1 MFPQDSGK
9 VESRLS
15 ALDAKEIMTDSQA
28 DKATAA
34 GDPPGGDGAE
44 TARHDAE
51 AVPGAD
57 SQDTA
62 IPPEE
67 QAHYLFG
74 APDPVRLHLPDRLH
88 IGEDD
93 SDDAITE
100 KLRRQ
105 GVKIGRGMIAP
116 RVFWPALIVIVAVAG
131 LSVLFPDS
139 AGQVILDIQAWIVA
153 DLGWYYM
160 LVVGAFVA
168 FAIFVGVSKYGRIK
182 LGKDEDEPEFG
193 VLSWFAMLFAAGMGI
208 GLVFY
213 GVAEPLT
220 YATTGPKPGWGGN
233 EVENAQLGMAQTF
246 VHWGLHPWA
255 LYAVLGMALA
265 YAIHR
270 RGRPLSIRW
279 ALEPLLGRY
288 VKGWAGD
295 TIDVIAIFGTVFG
308 IATSLGLGVQQISA
322 GLAHIG
328 VVGEYD
334 NLFLIILIVIITLL
348 ATTSVVSGVG
358 AGIKWLSNI
367 NLTMAGVLLVTVLVF
382 GPTLFLFQNFVESLG
397 VYLANMLGMTF
408 DIGAYTGEEGAE
420 WNASWTLFYWGWWI
434 SWAPFVGVFIAR
446 ISRGRTVREFI
457 AGVLLVPSLV
467 GFFWFSVMGGTGI
480 FRQLFGA
487 GDLVDPEEGVV
498 AERVLFDVL
507 GDLPLGSI
515 LSVIAIILVA
525 IFFITSSDSGSLVV
539 DMLASG
545 GHPNP
550 PIWSRVLWALLEGAL
565 AIALLTAGGLT
576 ALQAGSLI
584 TALPFSIIL
593 ILVCISTLKAFG
605 KEAKRTAAIERAAAY
620 RAVGEH
626 LADDFDEYLGDI
638 VDERIDYQIT
648 RSKGL
653 IERQREK
660 VVRKDEKTVRR
671 DDPRSG
677 GARSG
682 GARDGGSG
690 KDTGRKFS
698 LRKDSP
704 GRDGFERGQSG
715 RDGLE

>member
-1 MFPQDSGK
+1 
-9 VESRLS
+9 
-15 ALDAKEIMTDSQA
+15 MTDSHV
-28 DKATAA
+28 DKTDPAGNPPGDEETATDSGSGQDAAA
-34 GDPPGGDGAE
+34 GS
-44 TARHDAE
+44 
-51 AVPGAD
+51 D
-57 SQDTA
+57 SELT
-62 IPPEE
+62 PEE
-67 QAHYLFG
+67 QNHYLFG
-74 APDPVRLHLPDRLH
+74 APDPVRLHLPEKLH
-88 IGEDD
+88 IGEGD
-93 SDDAITE
+93 SDEAITE

-105 GVKIGRGMIAP
+105 GVRIGRGMIAP
-116 RVFWPALIVIVAVAG
+116 RVFWPALIVIVAVAV
-131 LSVLFPDS
+131 LSIVFPTG
-139 AGQVILDIQAWIVA
+139 AGETILGIQSWIVA

-168 FAIFVGVSKYGRIK
+168 FAIVVGVSKYGRIK
-182 LGKDEDEPEFG
+182 LGKDDDEPEFG
-193 VLSWFAMLFAAGMGI
+193 ILSWFAMLFAAGMGI

-220 YATTGPKPGWGGN
+220 FATTGGKPGWPGG
-233 EVENAQLGMAQTF
+233 EIENAQLGMAQTF

-295 TIDVIAIFGTVFG
+295 LIDVVAIFGTVFG

-328 VVGEYD
+328 LVGEYD
-334 NLFLIILIVIITLL
+334 NLFLVILIVIITLL
-348 ATTSVVSGVG
+348 ATFSVVSGVG

-367 NLTMAGVLLVTVLVF
+367 NLSLAGLLLVTVLVL

-397 VYLANMLGMTF
+397 VYLANVLGMTF
-408 DIGAYTGEEGAE
+408 DIGAYTGEEGAK

-467 GFFWFSVMGGTGI
+467 GFFWFSVMGGAGI
-480 FRQLFGA
+480 YRQLFGA

-507 GDLPLGSI
+507 GGLPLGSV

-584 TALPFSIIL
+584 TALPFSIVL
-593 ILVCISTLKAFG
+593 ILVCVSTLKAFG

-626 LADDFDEYLGDI
+626 LADDFDQYLGDI

-648 RSKGL
+648 RSRGL
-653 IERQREK
+653 LERQRDK
-660 VVRKDEKTVRR
+660 AGRR
-671 DDPRSG
+671 DDTDRDG
-677 GARSG
+677 RAG
-682 GARDGGSG
+682 RDGGSRRDGGDGETRREGRDGGSRREG
-690 KDTGRKFS
+690 KEGKGLRDTARKLN
-698 LRKDSP
+698 LRKDK
-704 GRDGFERGQSG
+704 
-715 RDGLE
+715 